1 MLMREWL
8 LFVWFLFTISTDAD
22 GVVEIDILGM
32 FQYDENYDD
41 REYTPG
47 PMMEASVRLALEEI
61 DSTDDLLD
69 GYRLNLHPVHAG
81 CSTGESAFALAE
93 YALRP
98 NMPVVVLGPECEAQA
113 DLLGGMVNPENTVIT
128 VSHKARTTSL
138 DDATKYR
145 HFFRTVAPYIELNK
159 ALYGLLVKFNWERI
173 CILIQG
179 ENMYIQL
186 VEHFTFYLKQNSPS
200 FTIIH
205 IVTWQ
210 NPEFLLD
217 SYCRVFVIFAQSW
230 AHPYVSCEMHR
241 HFLTGEYFQTIF
253 IGNVLEDE
261 ELLSTFEDCSINLN
275 ESARS
280 AISIHFHDTRF
291 TDSFDTFDGDFI
303 KELEDSFYGPEYNE
317 TKYWVDYE
325 IAAAAYDATWA
336 IAMGLNASIGPLAE
350 ENLTLENYLP
360 LSAAHVLEVIVEQ
373 FEKIYFQGV
382 YKTINFTTEQHFP
395 DESIIISQFQEHRF
409 VPILTFHT
417 TSNEIEEHENVSFV
431 WIGTGPPSDRP
442 AVIVYDYTRQ
452 SLYLSSISIF
462 GLALCLVFFI
472 FNCYFRN
479 EKMIKASS
487 PHINNITLLG
497 CAIIFVSISFFAVH
511 SSPTIPVPA
520 QPFMCNVPIWL
531 IFSGF
536 TLSFG
541 SLTVKTWRIYRVF
554 RNPWSRQRIYKDSSL
569 ALIIAGLLVIDIIV
583 LSLMSAIAPYYYY
596 ELSFDTV
603 ESTDV
608 YYSCSEHQYSQIFI
622 YTLIIY
628 KVIVLAVAGFLALQ
642 TRKIKSKAFNDSK
655 RIAVTIYL
663 IILTLLFGIPISI
676 ISLLTFQLLMSY
688 ITILLLLFF
697 QGSIPLLTLFV
708 PKIFD
713 LWKAKRKPSENNIV
727 VTTTEQARSVTY
739 ERRTSEYYRAKP
751 KSMRTVNSSTVLA
764 ECPEDIDSE

>member
-1 MLMREWL
+1 M
-8 LFVWFLFTISTDAD
+8 WFFFISTADAD

-32 FQYDENYDD
+32 FQYDENYNDS
-41 REYTPG
+41 EYTPG

-81 CSTGESAFALAE
+81 CSAGESAFALAE

-98 NMPVVVLGPECEAQA
+98 NKPVVVLGPECEAQA
-113 DLLGGMVNPENTVIT
+113 DLLGGMVNPDNTVIT

-179 ENMYIQL
+179 ENTYIQL
-186 VEHFTFYLKQNSPS
+186 VEHFTLYLQLKAPS
-200 FTIIH
+200 SYTIIH
-205 IVTWQ
+205 SVTWQ

-230 AHPYVSCEMHR
+230 AHPFVSCEMHR

-253 IGNVLEDE
+253 IGNVLENE
-261 ELLSTFEDCSINLN
+261 TLLSTIEDCPINLN

-280 AISIHFHDTRF
+280 AISIHFRDTRF
-291 TDSFDTFDGDFI
+291 TDSFDSTGSDFI
-303 KELEDSFYGPEYNE
+303 KELEDSLGYNE

-360 LSAAHVLEVIVEQ
+360 QSAAHVSEVIIEQ

-395 DESIIISQFQEHRF
+395 DESIIISQFQEYRF
-409 VPILTFHT
+409 VPILTFNT
-417 TSNEIEEHENVSFV
+417 TTNEIEEHENVSFV
-431 WIGTGPPSDRP
+431 WIGNGPPSDRP

-462 GLALCLVFFI
+462 GLAVCLVFFI

-479 EKMIKASS
+479 EKVIKASS
-487 PHINNITLLG
+487 PHINNIILLG

-511 SSPTIPVPA
+511 SSPTIPVSA
-520 QPFMCNVPIWL
+520 QSFMCNVPIWL

-554 RNPWSRQRIYKDSSL
+554 QNPWSRQRIYKDSSL

-583 LSLMSAIAPYYYY
+583 LTLMTAIAPYYYY

-603 ESTDV
+603 ESTEV
-608 YYSCSEHQYSQIFI
+608 YYSCAENQYSQIFI
-622 YTLIIY
+622 STLIIY
-628 KVIVLAVAGFLALQ
+628 KVIVIAVAGFLALQ

-655 RIAVTIYL
+655 WIAVTIYL
-663 IILTLLFGIPISI
+663 IILTLFFGIPISI
-676 ISLLTFQLLMSY
+676 ISLLTFRLLMTY

-708 PKIFD
+708 PKFFD

-727 VTTTEQARSVTY
+727 VTTTEQARTVRTY
-739 ERRTSEYYRAKP
+739 ERRTSDYYRAKP
-751 KSMRTVNSSTVLA
+751 KSMRTIDSSTVLT